1 MYIPESQKKL
11 VHSTLVQYEVE
22 RSIFWIPQQIKI
34 IMPGMKLLTYKFGAV
49 MFLHDFEFSRK
60 ISDNHLLSP
69 IRRLTY
75 GGLYSDYRQSYGIFP
90 DV

>member
-34 IMPGMKLLTYKFGAV
+34 IMPGMKLLTLGSPTNRVFHIGTSHTRNLATCAI
-49 MFLHDFEFSRK
+49 FSVQT
-60 ISDNHLLSP
+60 LSETVNGTP
-69 IRRLTY
+69 P
-75 GGLYSDYRQSYGIFP
+75 SIFHRF
-90 DV
+90 